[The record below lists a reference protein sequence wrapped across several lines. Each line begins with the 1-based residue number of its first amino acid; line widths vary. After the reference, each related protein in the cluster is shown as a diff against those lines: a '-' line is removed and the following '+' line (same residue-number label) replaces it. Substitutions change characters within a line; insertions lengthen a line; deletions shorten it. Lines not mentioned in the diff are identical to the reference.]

1 MMMMMV
7 FVLFLHDI
15 ILQGRRCC
23 IPEIYSM
30 CMCHATRH
38 LHCRIT
44 SLFFLS
50 SRFFS
55 LSLSPFLT
63 RLLFTIAYVT
73 LRIYLITGC
82 IFCHSHLWRTK
93 ENKTYY
99 LFHFFIVVRVV
110 CGMIGSRR
118 TWKQRKTKI
127 HCSPY
132 KQLKFRWISFVLRTE
147 NITMCTIILYF
158 LHKNLHL
165 NFRLKYKGKLMF
177 FSKISSIILLKTV
190 VFYTIKHIII
200 SRLFNDYSYFIYILH
215 SYEYKPFTLCFC
227 NQQNNAHESNIPIY
241 FSYNKENRLYKKKKS
256 TRFIIIRK
264 ITKRVKPSI
273 NNSYFL

>member
-1 MMMMMV
+1 MMV

-50 SRFFS
+50 SRFF
-55 LSLSPFLT
+55 SLSPFLT

-110 CGMIGSRR
+110 CGMIGNRR

-127 HCSPY
+127 HFSPY
-132 KQLKFRWISFVLRTE
+132 KQLKFRWIPFVLCTE

-158 LHKNLHL
+158 LHKNVHL
-165 NFRLKYKGKLMF
+165 NFRLK
-177 FSKISSIILLKTV
+177 
-190 VFYTIKHIII
+190 
-200 SRLFNDYSYFIYILH
+200 
-215 SYEYKPFTLCFC
+215 
-227 NQQNNAHESNIPIY
+227 
-241 FSYNKENRLYKKKKS
+241 
-256 TRFIIIRK
+256 
-264 ITKRVKPSI
+264 
-273 NNSYFL
+273 